1 MIFSLKQGMYTSV
14 LLGNKTMTTRLKL
27 PAHIRKGAVWAIVP
41 GRAKAAWWL
50 GYTHGQPRVLTNTRT
65 FDTTVD
71 HYLWDVEGVPID
83 MFTASE
89 RKRMARDYGLVQAA
103 IVIDD
108 FYQSPLGDMDDADGK
123 NEGCGGLVEFV
134 KVWSAIN
141 PKIPFS
147 FNMDKLVWRIRFHR
161 ADGVRELVER
171 IGSLAILDAAA
182 MQTAKMKP
190 TAVIEAE

>member
-41 GRAKAAWWL
+41 GRAKPAWWL
-50 GYTHGQPRVLTNTRT
+50 GVWRSATEVVTNPRQFYLHNCPDRDDVPMRT
-65 FDTTVD
+65 V
-71 HYLWDVEGVPID
+71 
-83 MFTASE
+83 ASWL
-89 RKRMARDYGLVQAA
+89 DWQGFIQAA

-141 PKIPFS
+141 PKMPFS
-147 FNMDKLVWRIRFHR
+147 LNMDKLVWRIRFHR